1 MQDSSLIPVEDL
13 DEAEA
18 RAELARLAR
27 DIKFHDERYHGE
39 DAPVIDD
46 AVYDAMRGRNGAIEA
61 RFPKL
66 VRDDSPSK
74 RVGATP
80 AGKFRKV
87 THSRPMLSLDNAF
100 SDDDV
105 ADFIG
110 RIRRFLKLKED
121 DPVAL
126 TAEPKIDGLSA
137 SLRYEKGRLVVGA
150 TRGDGRVGE
159 EITANLRTV
168 SDIPE
173 KLRGGGWPQVLEVRG
188 EVFMA
193 KSDFALLNE
202 VQEAAGKAP
211 FANPRNAAAGSVRQL
226 DPSITAARP
235 LRFFAYSWGEISEAP
250 FKTQQEA
257 METFSGWGFAVNPQT
272 RLCLDLDDAL
282 AHYRTIEADRASLD
296 YDIDGVVYK
305 VNRLDW
311 QERLGMV
318 SRAPRWATAHK
329 FPAEKATTVLLD
341 IEIQVGRTGALT
353 PVARLEPVNVGGVMV
368 SNATLH
374 NIDEIARKDVRIGD
388 IVTVQRAGDVI
399 PQILGVDLAKR
410 PKGTKPYVFPK
421 KCPACGALVERDRH
435 QKEVAGET
443 RETVDIVY
451 RCTGGL
457 TCPAQRVGQLRH
469 FVSRIAFDIEG
480 LGKKQVE
487 EFYEAGLIENPGDI
501 FTLEARA
508 KKGQINIAER
518 DGWGELSAANLFK
531 AINQR
536 RKIGMDKFL
545 FALGIRHVGQA
556 GARLLALNYGALDA
570 FMAAVEEARDKD
582 GKAYSELVAIEG
594 MGKKVAGVL
603 VDFFR
608 EDHNRKVVAALREEV
623 TVADFEQPESDSPV
637 AGKRIVFTGSMEKMS
652 RSEAKA
658 RAEAMGAKVS
668 GSVSANTDILVAGSG
683 AGSKLKKAAEL
694 GIRVLNEEGWLALIG
709 DN

>member
-27 DIKFHDERYHGE
+27 DIKFHDERYHGK

-46 AVYDAMRGRNGAIEA
+46 AAYDAMRGRNGAIEA

-87 THSRPMLSLDNAF
+87 AHSLPMLSLDNAF

-105 ADFIG
+105 ADFID
-110 RIRRFLKLKED
+110 RVRRFLGLGED

-137 SLRYEKGRLVVGA
+137 SLRYENGRLFVGA

-159 EITANLRTV
+159 DITANLRTV

-173 KLRGGGWPQVLEVRG
+173 RLRGRDWPQVIEVRG

-235 LRFFAYSWGEISEAP
+235 LRFFAYSWGEISEIP

-257 METFSGWGFAVNPQT
+257 METFAGWGFAVNPQS
-272 RLCLDLDDAL
+272 RLCPDLDDAL
-282 AHYRTIEADRASLD
+282 AHYRRIEADRAELD

-305 VNRLDW
+305 VDRLDW

-329 FPAEKATTVLLD
+329 FPAEKATTVLLG

-374 NIDEIARKDVRIGD
+374 NADEIARKDVRIGD
-388 IVTVQRAGDVI
+388 IVTIQRAGDVI
-399 PQILGVDLAKR
+399 PQILAVDLAKR
-410 PKGTKPYVFPK
+410 PRGTEPYVFPE
-421 KCPACGALVERDRH
+421 KCPVCDAHVEQDRYR
-435 QKEVAGET
+435 QEIAGET

-457 TCPAQRVGQLRH
+457 TCPAQRVERLRH
-469 FVSRIAFDIEG
+469 FVSRNAFDIEG

-487 EFYEAGLIENPGDI
+487 EFFEAGLIHGPADI
-501 FTLEARA
+501 FTLQVRAEA
-508 KKGQINIAER
+508 GEIDIVER
-518 DGWGELSAANLFK
+518 EGWGELSVANLFA
-531 AINQR
+531 AIDAR
-536 RKIGMDKFL
+536 REISLDRFL
-545 FALGIRHVGQA
+545 YALGIRHIGQA
-556 GARLLALNYGALDA
+556 GARLLALNYVSLPAFLDA
-570 FMAAVEEARDKD
+570 MVAAREEQGDARQ
-582 GKAYSELVAIEG
+582 ELVGFEG
-594 MGKKVAGVL
+594 MGKKVAGIL

-608 EDHNRKVVAALREEV
+608 EEHNRAAVAALQAQV
-623 TVADFEQPESDSPV
+623 IVADFEQPDSDSPV
-637 AGKRIVFTGSMEKMS
+637 AGKRIVFTGSMEKMT

-658 RAEAMGAKVS
+658 RAEALGAKVS
-668 GSVSANTDILVAGSG
+668 GSVSANTDILVAGPG
-683 AGSKLKKAAEL
+683 AGSKLKKAIEL
-694 GIRVLNEEGWLALIG
+694 GVQVLDEEGWLALIG
-709 DN
+709 AN

>member
-1 MQDSSLIPVEDL
+1 MQDSSRIPVENL

-27 DIKFHDERYHGE
+27 EIKFHDERYHGE

-46 AVYDAMRGRNGAIEA
+46 AAYDAMRGRNGAIEA

-66 VRDDSPSK
+66 LRDDSPSK

-173 KLRGGGWPQVLEVRG
+173 RLHGGGWPQVLEVRG

-235 LRFFAYSWGEISEAP
+235 LRFFAYSWGEISEMP
-250 FKTQQEA
+250 FNTQQEA
-257 METFSGWGFAVNPQT
+257 METFSNWGFAVNPQT

-282 AHYRTIEADRASLD
+282 AHYRTIEVDRAELD

-410 PKGTKPYVFPK
+410 PKGTKPYVFPDR
-421 KCPACGALVERDRH
+421 CPVCDSLAVREGDD
-435 QKEVAGET
+435 VAT
-443 RETVDIVY
+443 R
-451 RCTGGL
+451 CSGGL
-457 TCPAQRVGQLRH
+457 VCAAQRVERLRH
-469 FVSRIAFDIEG
+469 FVSRDAYDIEG

-487 EFYEAGLIENPGDI
+487 AFFTDGLVDSPADI
-501 FTLEARA
+501 FTLERRDA
-508 KKGQINIAER
+508 KMEIPLQER
-518 DGWGELSAANLFK
+518 EGWGELSVANLFA

-536 RKIGMDKFL
+536 REINMDRFL
-545 FALGIRHVGQA
+545 YALGIRHVGQA
-556 GARLLALNYGALDA
+556 GARLLALNYSSLDG
-570 FMAAVEEARDKD
+570 FLAAVHEARDEESAAYKELTGID
-582 GKAYSELVAIEG
+582 GIG
-594 MGKKVAGVL
+594 PKVAGAL

-608 EDHNRKVVAALREEV
+608 EAHNRDVVAALQAQV

-637 AGKRIVFTGSMEKMS
+637 AGKRIVFTGSMEQMT

-658 RAEAMGAKVS
+658 RAETMGAKVS
-668 GSVSANTDILVAGSG
+668 SSVSANTDILVAGPG

-694 GIRVLNEEGWLALIG
+694 GVQVLDEEGWLRLIAA
-709 DN
+709 D